1 MIIVEYE
8 FLSGSIMTKNHRSF
22 CNVSEETACAK
33 LKKQYASF
41 EKFKILSVRTTM
53 DKADIKAMI
62 SEELDGAM
70 YFVDGYYGDAAKDTF
85 AHIKDL
91 VNELS

>member
-8 FLSGSIMTKNHRSF
+8 FLNGSIMTKNHRSF
-22 CNVSEETACAK
+22 CSVSEETACAK

-70 YFVDGYYGDAAKDTF
+70 YFVDGYYGDAARDAF

>member
-8 FLSGSIMTKNHRSF
+8 FLNGSIMTKNHRSF

-33 LKKQYASF
+33 LKKHYGSF
-41 EKFKILSVRTTM
+41 EKFKILSVRTTT

-70 YFVDGYYGDAAKDTF
+70 YFVDGYYGDAARDAF